1 MLFSKLFTLS
11 NFRLVKDVGRL
22 HHDFLHAYK
31 KSQEIAKCLAI
42 LTDFPLY
49 KKPNECALFDF
60 LD

>member
-11 NFRLVKDVGRL
+11 NFRLVTIS
-22 HHDFLHAYK
+22 YMPTK
-31 KSQEIAKCLAI
+31 KSQEIAKYLAI